1 MSVDV
6 LIVYTVNW
14 NFIADEG
21 LSTTDLAS
29 DGEAANRR
37 LKEGDEII
45 AKMDLT
51 DFVNVWK
58 LKFWYDQT
66 GECKTLH

>member
-6 LIVYTVNW
+6 LYVYTVNW

-45 AKMDLT
+45 AKMDLI
-51 DFVNVWK
+51 DSANVWK
-58 LKFWYDQT
+58 FRHNQT
-66 GECKTLH
+66 GKCKTFH